1 MPETDYY
8 AMLGVSDQATQS
20 EIKRAYRRLARKYH
34 PDLNQQTLDAHIK
47 RLNEAYDILGNPTK
61 RAAYDQQRLLEEQ
74 QRKAAREALRKQQ
87 ELAQRE
93 PGMSWIQGIFGF
105 VRELR
110 RELREP

>member
-1 MPETDYY
+1 
-8 AMLGVSDQATQS
+8 
-20 EIKRAYRRLARKYH
+20 
-34 PDLNQQTLDAHIK
+34 
-47 RLNEAYDILGNPTK
+47 RLNGAYDILGDPAK

-74 QRKAAREALRKQQ
+74 QREAVRKQQ

>member
-8 AMLGVSDQATQS
+8 AMLGVSDQAAQS

-34 PDLNQQTLDAHIK
+34 PDLNQQTLDEHIK
-47 RLNEAYDILGNPTK
+47 RLNEAYDILGDPAK

-74 QRKAAREALRKQQ
+74 QREAARKQQ